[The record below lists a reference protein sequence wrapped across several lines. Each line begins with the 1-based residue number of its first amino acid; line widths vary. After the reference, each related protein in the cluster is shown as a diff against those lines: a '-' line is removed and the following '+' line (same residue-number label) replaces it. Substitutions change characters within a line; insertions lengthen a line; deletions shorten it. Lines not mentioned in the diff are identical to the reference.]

1 MIGDSLLGNRQL
13 GEAEIGT
20 RAPIYY
26 TVSDTLTKSDSFFID
41 VTLGKDET
49 ITKAEEFSID
59 AVPSRFEDTITKHD
73 RQSALVNGSPVSLI
87 WRKIAKIINTI
98 WTKTPKP

>member
-1 MIGDSLLGNRQL
+1 MLGDSLLGNRQL

-26 TVSDTLTKSDSFFID
+26 TVSDTLTKSDGFFID
-41 VTLGKDET
+41 VAFGQDET
-49 ITKAEEFSID
+49 VTKTDEFSID
-59 AVPSRFEDTITKHD
+59 TTPGTFEDTITKHD
-73 RQSALVNGSPVSLI
+73 RQSALVNGSPVSLL

>member
-20 RAPIYY
+20 RAPLYY
-26 TVSDTLTKSDSFFID
+26 TVSDTLTKSDGFSIG
-41 VTLGKDET
+41 VTLGKVET

-73 RQSALVNGSPVSLI
+73 RQSALVNGSPVSLL
-87 WRKIAKIINTI
+87 WRKIAKIINTL

>member
-49 ITKAEEFSID
+49 ITKTEEFSIETE
-59 AVPSRFEDTITKHD
+59 FGTEDTITKHD